1 MFPRLIEVPER
12 TGCYILSEEL
22 ILHYLPL
29 LFGSYRIASKTL
41 ARITRSADIDADSVY
56 DEDLNY
62 RDHMAEVVRLRQ
74 KLCPVRLDSA
84 ENRARHYREA
94 VRPAETGHRARL
106 RVRYAAGY

>member
-62 RDHMAEVVRLRQ
+62 RDHMAG
-74 KLCPVRLDSA
+74 S
-84 ENRARHYREA
+84 RA
-94 VRPAETGHRARL
+94 PAPETLPGAFGTQPKKSGTTLSRSCATS
-106 RVRYAAGY
+106 